1 MNAILMSIQPKWA
14 SKILSGEKTIEVRK
28 TAPKEVPF
36 KVYIYCTKGQEL
48 WGDGTG
54 DTWKGIAEDE
64 CLETVFSLNPTLSP
78 LNGKVVAEF
87 VCSKVEIIP
96 VDSEAFTAISKP
108 SCLTT
113 DELIEYCSG
122 RDMYGLHISA
132 LKIYDK
138 PKALGEFI
146 IKCKYYDPWY
156 MSSACSDSDC
166 PYLKI
171 KYGDNGKE
179 MWCGRNGE
187 KAITRPPQNYM
198 YVEEL

>member
-87 VCSKVEIIP
+87 ICSKVEIIP
-96 VDSEAFTAISKP
+96 VDGEAFTAISKP

-132 LKIYDK
+132 LKIYDT
-138 PKALGEFI
+138 PKELGEFKRPCI
-146 IKCKYYDPWY
+146 MPEMPY
-156 MSSACSDSDC
+156 C
-166 PYLKI
+166 PSCR
-171 KYGDNGKE
+171 YGCTTFPEDTTKQDLIDGCECEWGCLNTV
-179 MWCGRNGE
+179 
-187 KAITRPPQNYM
+187 TRPPQNYM
-198 YVEEL
+198 FVEEL